1 MKNINDFTF
10 YATCPT
16 ENGIQIRQ
24 ARFLDFS
31 IDVRFIKFWNGENAL
46 FAPFYGE
53 GKIEIAGLGT
63 FEPYDLMHKT
73 KNTLYFSFEGAK
85 KQDVTQRVFTYDYFR
100 YYEKQ
105 VNLCP
110 FEISHFDVCR
120 AIGSFG
126 VPNYEKSCYGN
137 NYTTKVYIWN
147 GVKAQDVEISSL
159 DKEIRLDM
167 CDGNARLVTTFVQ
180 GREPK
185 SNTKFYKTI
194 KECTEDNYIEVFTFG

>member
-1 MKNINDFTF
+1 MHLGH
-10 YATCPT
+10 PT

-24 ARFLDFS
+24 ARFLAFS
-31 IDVRFIKFWNGENAL
+31 IDVRLIKFWNSEYAL

-53 GKIEIAGLGT
+53 ANIEIAGLGT
-63 FEPYDLMHKT
+63 FNPYDLMHKT

-105 VNLCP
+105 VNLRP
-110 FEISHFDVCR
+110 FEITRFDVCR
-120 AIGSFG
+120 AIESFG

-137 NYTTKVYIWN
+137 NFSTKVYVWN
-147 GVKAQDVEISSL
+147 GVKAQEMEISSL

-167 CDGNARLVTTFVQ
+167 CDGSTRLVTIVIQ
-180 GREPK
+180 GREQK
-185 SNTKFYKTI
+185 HNAKFYKTI
-194 KECTEDNYIEVFTFG
+194 KECTEDNHIEVFTFG

>member
-1 MKNINDFTF
+1 MKNINDFNF

-31 IDVRFIKFWNGENAL
+31 IDVSFIKFGNSENAL

-53 GKIEIAGLGT
+53 AKIEIAGLGT
-63 FEPYDLMHKT
+63 FNPYDLMHKT

-100 YYEKQ
+100 HYEKQ
-105 VNLCP
+105 INLRP
-110 FEISHFDVCR
+110 FEISRFDVCR
-120 AIGSFG
+120 AIGTFG
-126 VPNYEKSCYGN
+126 EPIYKTSCYGD
-137 NYTTKVYIWN
+137 NYSTNVYIWD
-147 GVKAQDVEISSL
+147 GVKAQEMEISLL

-167 CDGNARLVTTFVQ
+167 CDGNARLVTRVVQ
-180 GREPK
+180 GREQK
-185 SNTKFYKTI
+185 SNAKFYKTI
-194 KECTEDNYIEVFTFG
+194 KECTENNHIEVFTFG